1 MAQDNLKTPVEIQ
14 GQRID
19 ATTLPDNF
27 PLSYKLQVIQQST
40 DLGLVAGKANEA
52 AGGAYDAQQKNE
64 EQDQTL
70 SDHETRITDLRI
82 EVDDHELRI
91 TANTNAIS
99 GIEVRLSTAEGK
111 IVTLSQTVDG
121 LSQTVSNIAG
131 DYVSKSA
138 TSQQSLA
145 SPLNV
150 TTSYSVGGT
159 KVLGARRTGWTA
171 ATGTA
176 LRGAFNSDQY
186 PSFSATYQQ
195 SELNT
200 LRDMVVIARQRLKA
214 LEDDL
219 RAHGVIN

>member
-1 MAQDNLKTPVEIQ
+1 MAQNDLKTPVEIQ

-27 PLSYKLQVIQQST
+27 PLSYKLQVIQQSA

-52 AGGAYDAQQKNE
+52 AGGAFDAQQKNE

-70 SDHETRITDLRI
+70 SEHETRISDLRV
-82 EVDDHELRI
+82 EVDDHEIRI
-91 TANTNAIS
+91 TANTDAIS
-99 GIEVRLSTAEGK
+99 GIELRLTTAEGQL
-111 IVTLSQTVDG
+111 VTLTQTVSG
-121 LSQTVSNIAG
+121 LSQQVSNIAG

-138 TSQQSLA
+138 TASQTLA

-159 KVLGARRTGWTA
+159 KVIGARRTGWTA
-171 ATGTA
+171 ATGTS
-176 LRGAFNSDQY
+176 LRGTFNSDQF

-214 LEDDL
+214 MEEDL
-219 RAHGVIN
+219 RAHGIIN